1 MTDASP
7 VTAWRKRRQ
16 KQGFVR
22 LEVQVRKDD
31 VRLVREV
38 ASALGDPVR
47 ETEVRN
53 LLREKIGRPHNRG
66 LKDLLAAAPLEGI
79 VLDRPHDAGREI
91 SL

>member
-22 LEVQVRKDD
+22 VEVQVRKDD
-31 VRLVREV
+31 VPLVREV

-47 ETEVRN
+47 ETQVRN
-53 LLREKIGRPHNRG
+53 LLREKIGGVHNRG
-66 LKDLLAAAPLEGI
+66 LKDLLAAAPFDRI